1 MLQAVCGVQMACT
14 FVLAMLGPVGLLFAV
29 AGDGFGMAASL
40 VRVQRHHALC
50 QVFNVAYLLSSVIVP
65 LAFFGG
71 LVGAGSPEG
80 LRGAAKHHL
89 TAVGVIVMGVVTT
102 CTSIVGALAAGY
114 VLAHPLMLHRYE
126 SVAAD
131 EESADR
137 RSLEVRRA
145 IDASIDDDDD
155 ELQPIDNWVAVGE
168 PGVPL
173 VFMPVVKPAPKPV
186 ALAPPPAA
194 AAVVPTLA
202 APPNSRGARASDAV
216 GEVEDAAAAGATT
229 DSPPAAASGS
239 DGGSPGVCAAAR
251 RREASSGCLGGRAAS
266 LTRRWRRRRR
276 RSRRPRRPRRR
287 RRKRERRRRPDDG
300 EEEETA
306 RRPPPKTP
314 TTTMREVR
322 VRARARRTTAT
333 TTTNTARGGGGGGR
347 CRRADGPARK
357 LRAKAAA
364 AAAAAAATAGGAL
377 QVLDRL
383 DGELSGE
390 LSAQELIEKA
400 KGFNRDGKY
409 KRAVAALDEAYSISR
424 R

>member
-1 MLQAVCGVQMACT
+1 MPTLRQIALVPAQNCVDARRRERRGPSDDLGGPVRATIAPPKHALGDGRRSGAARGADALSVAEDYRRARTLQRVLQAVCGVQMACT

-80 LRGAAKHHL
+80 LARQLPKHHP

-102 CTSIVGALAAGY
+102 CASIVGALAAGY
-114 VLAHPLMLHRYE
+114 VLAHPLMLHRYK

-145 IDASIDDDDD
+145 IDASIDDDED

-186 ALAPPPAA
+186 APRAA
-194 AAVVPTLA
+194 AGRRGSCADAGGA
-202 APPNSRGARASDAV
+202 AQCRGARASNTV
-216 GEVEDAAAAGATT
+216 GE
-229 DSPPAAASGS
+229 
-239 DGGSPGVCAAAR
+239 R
-251 RREASSGCLGGRAAS
+251 R
-266 LTRRWRRRRR
+266 RRRRR
-276 RSRRPRRPRRR
+276 RSDDRFAARCRQRQ
-287 RRKRERRRRPDDG
+287 RRRPAAAC
-300 EEEETA
+300 A
-306 RRPPPKTP
+306 RALVVGR
-314 TTTMREVR
+314 RHWD
-322 VRARARRTTAT
+322 VRAVERR
-333 TTTNTARGGGGGGR
+333 
-347 CRRADGPARK
+347 
-357 LRAKAAA
+357 
-364 AAAAAAATAGGAL
+364 
-377 QVLDRL
+377 V
-383 DGELSGE
+383 
-390 LSAQELIEKA
+390 
-400 KGFNRDGKY
+400 
-409 KRAVAALDEAYSISR
+409 
-424 R
+424 